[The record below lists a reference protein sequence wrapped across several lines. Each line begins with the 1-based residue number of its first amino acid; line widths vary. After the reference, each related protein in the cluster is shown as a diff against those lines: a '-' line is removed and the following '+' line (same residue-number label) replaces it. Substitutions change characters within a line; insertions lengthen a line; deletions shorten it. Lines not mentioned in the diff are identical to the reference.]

1 MNTQRD
7 DIINRI
13 LTGAGF
19 SGFTGIVTLLFSV
32 LYAVAI
38 ITVIIIL
45 CLNITKLSRS
55 GDNPDKRDEA
65 KMGIYICLGCLA
77 VLGGFGV
84 IYALL
89 AAFAAG

>member
-7 DIINRI
+7 EIINRI
-13 LTGAGF
+13 LNGTGFAGF
-19 SGFTGIVTLLFSV
+19 SSIAILLFKV

-38 ITVIIIL
+38 ITDIVIL

-55 GDNPDKRDEA
+55 GDNPGKRDEA
-65 KMGIYICLGCLA
+65 KNGIYICLGCLA

-84 IYALL
+84 VYTLL
-89 AAFAAG
+89 AAFAMG